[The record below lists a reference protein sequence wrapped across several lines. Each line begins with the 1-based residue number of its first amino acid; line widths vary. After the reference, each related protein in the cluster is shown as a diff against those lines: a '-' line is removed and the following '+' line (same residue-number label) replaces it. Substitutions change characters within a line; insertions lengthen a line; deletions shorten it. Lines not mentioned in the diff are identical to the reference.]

1 MNETEW
7 WVSTKDFLP
16 NIGERVLIISKF
28 GNISDATLANYGFDR
43 PALFSPDG
51 YVPGVDVKWWMTIPT
66 DGWSDITEVKPKEGE
81 AALTMGRY
89 GSIYSGVWKRFFS
102 DFRARVFTPRLG
114 SPFLAAVA
122 GAPGRRQIELA
133 MKEGDGDDHRRCYR
147 KV

>member
-89 GSIYSGVWKRFFS
+89 GSIYSGVWKRFFPIS
-102 DFRARVFTPRLG
+102 EPEFLPHVWEVLFWRPLPELPEGVRL
-114 SPFLAAVA
+114 SW
-122 GAPGRRQIELA
+122 Q
-133 MKEGDGDDHRRCYR
+133 
-147 KV
+147 